1 MEIREIQPED
11 SEKFAEFYEQLAEES
26 EYLPLAPEE
35 MAEKLEKG
43 ALEEKN
49 NGRKKVFLAVEDEK
63 IIGYLA
69 IARSR
74 LERLMH
80 VAKLTMGV
88 LEEYQRQGVAT
99 KLLKYAE
106 KWAEDNDIKRLELTV
121 VENNESAVEF
131 FEEMDYDDEGT
142 RKGSVKHEDDYI
154 DEIYMAKI
162 L

>member
-1 MEIREIQPED
+1 MEIREIHQED
-11 SEKFAEFYEQLAEES
+11 LEKFEEFYTQLAEES
-26 EYLPLAPEE
+26 DYLPLAPEE

-43 ALEEKN
+43 AMEEKN
-49 NGRKKVFLAVEDEK
+49 KARKKVFLAVEDEK

-69 IARSR
+69 ITRSR
-74 LERLMH
+74 LERLTH
-80 VAKLTMGV
+80 VAKLTLGV

-99 KLLKYAE
+99 KLLEHAE
-106 KWAEDNDIKRLELTV
+106 NWAEENDIKRLELTV
-121 VENNESAVEF
+121 VEDNEPAVGF